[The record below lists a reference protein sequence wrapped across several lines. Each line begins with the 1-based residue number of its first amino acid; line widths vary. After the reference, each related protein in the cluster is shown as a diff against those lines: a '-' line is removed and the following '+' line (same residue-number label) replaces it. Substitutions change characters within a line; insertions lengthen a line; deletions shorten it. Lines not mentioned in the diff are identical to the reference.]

1 MAIICKVNSVH
12 QRKETKYRGMV
23 RVVEEKSRKSSWRSR
38 QQDNK
43 TTSRQQHSLLFG
55 DSVLCRETEL
65 KKAIC

>member
-1 MAIICKVNSVH
+1 MVYI
-12 QRKETKYRGMV
+12 RG
-23 RVVEEKSRKSSWRSR
+23 RR
-38 QQDNK
+38 QSIEAWSELLKRNQGSLLGGVDNK